1 MSALATNIHNDS
13 SPAAAAGEGR
23 RYFHAPNGWKG
34 PVLFMLSMAA
44 VGLSFY
50 PAWLLVLMMLVHS
63 FKTDRYEAL
72 IMLLIALGGYGFREA
87 PSTIPSAMMYAV
99 AIPLVFLL
107 RKTKVTRRA
116 LIIWGIYAAGC
127 LVFAFKSIEPLSG
140 QVLMLMWY
148 LSFLFFLIPLGMFA
162 GRSFSMDD
170 FFNRLYPFAVIY
182 FIFYL
187 LDGLI
192 LCGPVFLPQ
201 LQPIVG
207 VRPFWDPYVI
217 PLGGFVARV
226 YPPGFYLP
234 LMLMYPLVRRYKL
247 RWWELLLFLTALGI
261 TKTFSLI
268 SAVLLGFVI
277 CQKGFGRTSKYI
289 VLASSLFL
297 TLYAVDISISDISQ
311 IATPEGSRLRI
322 ASTVNQFVLLDS
334 AQDAEDL
341 AEFGTGRMAQV
352 IPKVERLYEMGLE
365 WTGFGFLHPSKTD
378 NPMFMITNELY
389 TDISQSEESVAAV
402 EVIPVQVFL
411 NMGYLG
417 IIWHLLFLIGLILV
431 IRKLPDAKYFWTL
444 MVMFIWLGIAGFC
457 GMVQPQGQMIVGTA
471 FAMVILQDKT
481 RRGVNCA
488 ESPTPFAPHRCAT
501 K

>member
-44 VGLSFY
+44 IGLSFY

-72 IMLLIALGGYGFREA
+72 IMLLIALGGYGFRQG
-87 PSTIPSAMMYAV
+87 PTTIECLIIYAV
-99 AIPLVFLL
+99 AVPLLFLL
-107 RKTKVTRRA
+107 KKTTVTRRTVV
-116 LIIWGIYAAGC
+116 IWAVYAAGC
-127 LVFAFKSIEPLSG
+127 LLFAAKSLESLSG
-140 QVLMLMWY
+140 QMMMLMWY

-162 GRSFSMDD
+162 GMSFSMDD
-170 FFNRLYPFAVIY
+170 FFNRLYPYAVIY

-201 LQPIVG
+201 LQPIIG
-207 VRPFWDPYVI
+207 VHPFWDPYMV
-217 PLGGFVARV
+217 PLGGFAARV

-234 LMLMYPLVRRYKL
+234 LMLIYPLVRRYKL
-247 RWWELLLFLTALGI
+247 RWWEMVLFLIALGI

-268 SAVLLGFVI
+268 SAVLLGFII
-277 CQKGFGRTSKYI
+277 CQKGFSKTSKYI
-289 VLASSLFL
+289 VLGAGLFM
-297 TLYAVDISISDISQ
+297 TVYAIDLSISDVSQ
-311 IATPEGSRLRI
+311 LATNEGSQLRI
-322 ASTVNQFVLLDS
+322 ASTVNQFVLLDN

-341 AEFGTGRMAQV
+341 SEFGTGRMAQV
-352 IPKVERLYEMGLE
+352 IPKVEHLYDMGLE

-378 NPMFMITNELY
+378 NPLFMITNELY
-389 TDISQSEESVAAV
+389 VDISQSEESVAAV

-411 NMGYLG
+411 NIGYLG
-417 IIWHLLFLIGLILV
+417 VIWHLLFLVGLILV

-457 GMVQPQGQMIVGTA
+457 GMVHVQGQMVVATA

-481 RRGVNCA
+481 RRRVNCS
-488 ESPTPFAPHRCAT
+488 ESPTPFRRD
-501 K
+501 